1 MASKQEP
8 IEIETVEKPS
18 PAPANPALANPAI
31 ARCAEAWDDAYSEQM
46 EEDES
51 EYGATQEARDAY
63 RAAMPPLTSRDN
75 CRDFIACVAHGILVG
90 AIPENSAGKLLYA
103 AQVALGAVS
112 AEEKSREMAGY
123 AVYANL
129 TESEAAR
136 VKKFMPQRSKIA

>member
-1 MASKQEP
+1 MANKQEP
-8 IEIETVEKPS
+8 IEIETVEKPG
-18 PAPANPALANPAI
+18 PALANLAI
-31 ARCAEAWDDAYSEQM
+31 SRCAEAWEDAYREQM

-51 EYGATQEARDAY
+51 EYSATKKAGVAY
-63 RAAMPPLTSRDN
+63 RAALPPLTSRDN
-75 CRDFIACVAHGILVG
+75 CRDFIACVAHGILLG
-90 AIPENSAGKLLYA
+90 AIPETSAGKLLYA

-129 TESEAAR
+129 TETEAAR